1 MADQG
6 RRTPSQA
13 AVVWCPIPV
22 LTWLLPFVGHAGL
35 ARADGTTTDFAG
47 PYHVARG
54 PLLFGKPTRRVTN
67 VCKDGNRWDQ
77 CVDEAELLFTAKD
90 YDFVAQNCHHFVAET
105 LNLAQYRGRR
115 DWNAVN
121 VAFLCFLRGK
131 HEGWT
136 GLLRTWIPFVLVM
149 TPALYFGTWITAVV
163 WMGLALMAGSAFC
176 INTYFC

>member
-54 PLLFGKPTRRVTN
+54 PLLFGKPTRRVKN